1 MNRLGRIAIV
11 AVSVLGLTAGS
22 AWGAP
27 VAWPGG
33 SSVATA
39 DGSNVFGENLSG
51 LSFQSASVVWAVKN
65 GPGKAYRLVPDG
77 AGWKPDPSAGKTLRY
92 ANGKG
97 DPDAE
102 GVVAS
107 PDGIVVA
114 TERDNSDND
123 NSLLK
128 VLRYDGTSSAST
140 LNATREWN
148 LTSDLPDV
156 DSNSGLEGISWVPDS
171 FLTAHGF
178 RDEHTGTTYD
188 PATYAGHGT
197 GLYFVG
203 LEDNGVIYAYA
214 LNQSSSS
221 YTRVATIAS
230 GFSEVMDLE
239 FDAGTGRLWAAC
251 DDGCSGRTTT
261 LEINTAG
268 KFAPTATYNRPSGM
282 ANLNNEGFAISPT
295 CTSGTKTVLW
305 SDDSNTSN
313 HALRRGTL
321 PCSS

>member
-1 MNRLGRIAIV
+1 MSRTRV
-11 AVSVLGLTAGS
+11 AVVALTVVAMGLGS
-22 AWGAP
+22 ASPGWGAP

-39 DGSNVFGENLSG
+39 DGSNVFGKNLSG
-51 LSFQSASVVWAVKN
+51 LSFQGSGVVWAAKN
-65 GPGKAYRLVPDG
+65 GPGKLYRLVPDG
-77 AGWKPDPSAGKTLRY
+77 AGWKPESTAGKTLRY

-102 GVVAS
+102 GVVAT

-114 TERDNSDND
+114 TERDNSND
-123 NSLLK
+123 DTSLLK

-156 DSNSGLEGISWVPDS
+156 DPNSGLEGVSWIPDS
-171 FLTAHGF
+171 FLTGHGF
-178 RDEHTGTTYD
+178 RDEHTGTAYD
-188 PATYAGHGT
+188 PAAYAGHGT

-203 LEDNGVIYAYA
+203 LEDNGTIYAYA

-221 YTRVATIAS
+221 FTRVATITS
-230 GFSEVMDLE
+230 GFAEVMDLE
-239 FDAGTGRLWAAC
+239 FDAATGRLWAAC
-251 DDGCSGRTTT
+251 DDGCQGRTTT
-261 LEINTAG
+261 LEVNTDG

-282 ANLNNEGFAISPT
+282 GNLNNEGFAISPT

-305 SDDSNTSN
+305 SDDDNTSN

-321 PCSS
+321 PC